1 VSLISQPDRYVRS
14 GMAELVTLIQLI
26 ASREYL
32 TERWVRSMVARRDP
46 SERLPHYKPGGRL
59 LFDPDEVDAWMRRA
73 PVGVRTGA
81 AERSEVVLPSV
92 ATAKKDEG
100 PPVAPGEP
108 SR

>member
-1 VSLISQPDRYVRS
+1 
-14 GMAELVTLIQLI
+14 MAELMTLTQLLE
-26 ASREYL
+26 ARPYL

-46 SERLPHYKPGGRL
+46 GERMPHYKPGGRL

-73 PVGVRTGA
+73 PVGVRAGA
-81 AERSEVVLPSV
+81 AEGSEVVLPSV